1 MDNYLNVLLR
11 SIIEAITEFL
21 PVSSTGHLF
30 FFTSYFPFQEIG
42 GDSEKFDDLFDI
54 FIQTGAILS
63 VIVLYFQQLL
73 SKVSLSLAYLTKKTE
88 DSSGYRFMTSIVLG
102 SLPILCV
109 GFLAKDFLDVIK
121 SRPDLHMILGASWL
135 LGGVAIVYTER
146 RFAASHT
153 PTLEQQTVEEEKSI
167 LVVPAKSALWVGLL
181 QCIALVPGV
190 SRSAAT
196 IITARYL
203 GFSKKDA
210 AEYSFFLAIPV
221 LIAAGLY
228 KLYKYRDILFGEK
241 LILLFLGFT
250 LSFVFCLA
258 IIKWFLAFVKKYSF
272 SAFGYY
278 RILLGSTVLLVFF
291 LR

>member
-1 MDNYLNVLLR
+1 MLR
-11 SIIEAITEFL
+11 SIIEAVTEFL

-42 GDSEKFDDLFDI
+42 NDSEKFDDLFDI

-63 VIVLYFQQLL
+63 VIVLYFKDLTA
-73 SKVSLSLAYLTKKTE
+73 KTTLSLAYLMKKTE
-88 DSSGYRFMTSIVLG
+88 DSSGYRFAISIILG

-121 SRPDLHMILGASWL
+121 ARPDLHMILGASWL
-135 LGGVAIVYTER
+135 LGGIAIVYTEK
-146 RFAASHT
+146 RFASST
-153 PTLEQQTVEEEKSI
+153 TSNEEMEKLAAKNDTI
-167 LVVPAKSALWVGLL
+167 LVVPAKSALWVGVL
-181 QCIALVPGV
+181 QCIALIPGI

-241 LILLFLGFT
+241 LTLLFLGFT
-250 LSFVFCLA
+250 LSFLFCLA
-258 IIKWFLAFVKKYSF
+258 IIKWFLAFVKKYNF

-278 RILLGSTVLLVFF
+278 RILLGSAVLLMFF